1 MGTINSSSFSPNE
14 IIAQDSTM
22 QIVQQSNYMSK
33 NNAQNEDVR
42 ELGSDAVYAYF
53 LSSL

>member
-14 IIAQDSTM
+14 IIAQDST
-22 QIVQQSNYMSK
+22 IVQQSNYMSK

-42 ELGSDAVYAYF
+42 EHGSDAVYAYF
-53 LSSL
+53 SLSFIG